1 MESYGVINNILHHVA
16 FERIIQYL
24 AVLDFIEEW
33 QIINSTTRSV
43 AYTKL
48 GSMNWALTRD

>member
-1 MESYGVINNILHHVA
+1 MLRLRELSSTWHSKV
-16 FERIIQYL
+16 R
-24 AVLDFIEEW
+24 DFIEEW

-48 GSMNWALTRD
+48 GSMNWALTRDRQSY